1 MNHFAALLIAL
12 TGLAPSPLLGDV
24 APDANAALHA
34 NAALDDDCDRARRL
48 PPNAIGTQAS
58 AFFAA
63 VCTSDPAVHRAF
75 VATAISEDLK
85 TRVTEDQLVAMMG
98 RLHNDLGDAD
108 IMEVE
113 LQSPYEGSFVARH
126 PNGGGPALRLSL
138 TLDEAEPHLILGF
151 DVGPAGQDRPR
162 FGSLDEVKA
171 YLEQQEADEAFSGV
185 VLVARHGEVL
195 FSEAYGWANKA
206 AGERNTLDTRFNI
219 GSLNKLITGVAVLKL
234 AELGQLDLDA
244 PIGTYLDGFPDRVAE
259 RVTVRHL
266 LRHRSGWGAY
276 WEHPVYLA
284 QRTTLRDI
292 DDYLAF
298 IRDIQLDFEPGT
310 RWQYSNVGYEVL
322 GGIIERVTG
331 ESYYDV
337 VREHVYAP
345 AGMEN
350 TDSYWRDA
358 PNLAVPY
365 TQEHRPGYADPLPDG
380 LGPRGTPAG
389 GGYATVGDLLR
400 FQEALLDHR
409 LLSPAMT
416 RLFLADYDPDGQPET
431 GFGRAGG
438 APGLNS
444 TWEADFESGYT
455 VLVLANFDP
464 PIAEEIGP
472 AIMGVLTEDF

>member
-1 MNHFAALLIAL
+1 MTRLVVSALLLAL
-12 TGLAPSPLLGDV
+12 LLGLGSQTSMVYAGSQPLTSLGEDTTV
-24 APDANAALHA
+24 DHA
-34 NAALDDDCDRARRL
+34 SDSTRLDDCDRVRRL
-48 PPNAIGTQAS
+48 PPNAIGAQAN

-75 VATAISEDLK
+75 VATAISPELK
-85 TRVTEDQLVAMMG
+85 AKVSENQLVAMLE
-98 RLHNDLGDAD
+98 RLHNDLGDAE
-108 IMEVE
+108 ILEVE
-113 LQSPYEGSFVARH
+113 LRSPYQGSFVARH
-126 PNGGGPALRLSL
+126 PDGGGPPLRLTL
-138 TLDEAEPHLILGF
+138 TLDEAEPHSILGF
-151 DVGPAGQDRPR
+151 DVAPAGQSDGRQ

-171 YLEQQEADEAFSGV
+171 FLKQAEADEAFSGV
-185 VLVARHGEVL
+185 VLVARHGEVI

-206 AGERNTLDTRFNI
+206 EGERNTLDTRFNI

-234 AELGQLDLDA
+234 AEMGKLDLDA
-244 PIGTYLDGFPDRVAE
+244 PIGTYLDGFPDEVAD

-266 LRHRSGWGAY
+266 LQHRSGWGHY
-276 WEHPVYLA
+276 WEHPEYLA
-284 QRTTLRDI
+284 RRTELREL

-298 IRDIQLDFEPGT
+298 IRDIPLEFEPGAQ
-310 RWQYSNVGYEVL
+310 WQYSNVGYEVL
-322 GGIIERVTG
+322 GGIIEVVSG
-331 ESYYDV
+331 QSYYDF

-365 TQEHRPGYADPLPDG
+365 TQQHRPGYAEPLPDG

-389 GGYATVGDLLR
+389 GGYATAEDLLR
-400 FQEALLDHR
+400 FEQALLDHR

-416 RLFLADYDPDGQPET
+416 RLFMAAYDPDRQPDT

-444 TWEADFESGYT
+444 TWESDFASGHT
-455 VLVLANFDP
+455 VL
-464 PIAEEIGP
+464 
-472 AIMGVLTEDF
+472 